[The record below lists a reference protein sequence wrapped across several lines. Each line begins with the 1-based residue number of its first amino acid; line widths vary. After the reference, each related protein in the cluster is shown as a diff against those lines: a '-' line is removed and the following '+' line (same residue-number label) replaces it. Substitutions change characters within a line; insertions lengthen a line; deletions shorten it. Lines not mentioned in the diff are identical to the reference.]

1 MRLTHLRFANLN
13 SLVGEWSI
21 DFTHPDYLGNGIF
34 AITGPTG
41 SGKTTL
47 LDAVC
52 LALFGRT
59 PRLPRISR
67 SANDIM
73 ARQTGECFAE
83 VTFETS
89 QGSYRVHWSQHRARR
104 KPDGELQTQKHELA
118 EAISGKI
125 LETSLRGVGE
135 QIERLIGMDFD
146 RFTRSV
152 LLAQGSFAAFL
163 QATADERSP
172 ILEQITGTE
181 LYSQISVRV
190 HELRQEQ
197 RSTLDA
203 LQAELKTL
211 NVLDP
216 DELAELEQRKRIQ
229 QQQDQEL
236 SSELHALGQ
245 AQQWLERIAKLQH
258 DLHENRQAQHVLEQE
273 RTEFEPRRHQLLLAQ
288 NALEVMADH
297 AALVAA
303 RKQLQQTS
311 ANQIQIEQDQ
321 QALSHQEQQ
330 AHDQLQHSAQQLKLA
345 QERLQTRLPLLRQ
358 VGELDRTLN
367 SLSSPLEHSRQA
379 LTELSTRIA
388 QQQAGVD
395 GVRAELASAQEQ
407 LNQLTVW
414 LEEHA
419 GDEALISELA
429 ALKERWADVQ
439 QLRRQAL
446 HEQNAAR
453 QAEQQWQAAR
463 GEKETL
469 HARYLELDTRNTA
482 LESQRHEKL
491 QARLATLGGNTL
503 AELREREATQNAKQ
517 AIVKQVAS
525 LLDLIQGQQSTC
537 QASKHAAAQAQA
549 TLAELHTQLA
559 LGQQRVQSSAREL
572 QLLETQYAL
581 EQRIASLEQLRL
593 QLRDNEPCPLCG
605 SREHPFAD
613 HGPEPADTTLGQLE
627 QARRQYQDAQQE
639 LQNLL
644 VHQAVARKEEQHAN
658 DQHDSA
664 IREIERLQMQAQQLL
679 PELQTQGAAEQQAL
693 YLQQELEHTAA
704 ALTSLNETLQQLQA
718 LDAELENCTQ
728 QQATLNAALDQAR
741 TQERDAREQVA
752 LRQQLVERSQRS
764 SDQAQQLAN
773 RANNELLARL
783 QAFRPAAGQAQEPES
798 ILSDLAQRAQSW
810 SRNEQQRQELARR
823 LPQLQTHLQH
833 SEDLLQ
839 QTLLARNE
847 QQQRLSDQE
856 DKLRQLQ
863 AQRAALY
870 GTQRP
875 EDEERELTEAIDQLQ
890 SSHQGQATTLAGLR
904 ARLSS
909 LTEQHHNLRTALKE
923 QQHDLDQTSARFQRA
938 LSKQGFANEQQY
950 LQACLDTQQRQA
962 LIQQAKQLDERHA
975 FLLTRQQDTQKTL
988 QSERDRQLWSDTP
1001 EQLQARQQEIAERS
1015 RQTQQALGAVYEQ
1028 LRVHETQLALLQER
1042 AAAIQ
1047 AQQEVCRQWDNLHEL
1062 IGSADG
1068 KKYRNFA
1075 QGLTFDIMISHANR
1089 QLANMS
1095 DRYLLVR
1102 DTGQPLDLNVIDN
1115 HQGGQVRSTR
1125 NLSGGES
1132 FLVSLALALGLSAMS
1147 SRNVRVDSLFLD
1159 EGFGTLDEDALET
1172 ALETLAGLHQDGKL
1186 IGVIS
1191 HIPALKERIGVQ
1203 LQVTPVRGGRSRL
1216 SGPGC
1221 LGPGQ

>member
-83 VTFETS
+83 VTFETN

-118 EAISGKI
+118 EATSGKI

-190 HELRQEQ
+190 HELRQQQ
-197 RSTLDA
+197 RSTLDT

-216 DELAELEQRKRIQ
+216 DALAELEQRKRIQ

-258 DLHENRQAQHVLEQE
+258 DLHENRQAQHALAQE
-273 RTEFEPRRHQLLLAQ
+273 RAEFEPRRQQLQLAQ

-297 AALVAA
+297 AALLAA

-311 ANQIQIEQDQ
+311 ANRIQIDQDQ
-321 QALSHQEQQ
+321 QALSHQVQH
-330 AHDQLQHSAQQLKLA
+330 AHDQFQHSAQRLKLA
-345 QERLQTRLPLLRQ
+345 HEHLQTRLPLLRQ
-358 VGELDRTLN
+358 VSELDKTLN
-367 SLSSPLEHSRQA
+367 SLNSPLEQARQT
-379 LTELSTRIA
+379 LTELSKRSA
-388 QQQAGVD
+388 QLQAGAD
-395 GVRAELASAQEQ
+395 GLRAELASAQEQ
-407 LNQLTVW
+407 HNQLTLW
-414 LEEHA
+414 LKEHA
-419 GDEALISELA
+419 GDEALISELT
-429 ALKERWADVQ
+429 ALKERWANVQ
-439 QLRRQAL
+439 QLHQQAL

-453 QAEQQWQAAR
+453 QADQELQAAR
-463 GEKETL
+463 GQQETL
-469 HARYLELDTRNTA
+469 HARYLELGTRSTA
-482 LESQRHEKL
+482 LESQRQEKL
-491 QARLATLGGNTL
+491 QARLATLGNNTL
-503 AELREREATQNAKQ
+503 AELREREATLNARR
-517 AIVKQVAS
+517 ALIKQVAP

-537 QASKHAAAQAQA
+537 QASKHTVAQAQA
-549 TLAELHTQLA
+549 TLAELHAKLA
-559 LGQQRVQSSAREL
+559 LGQQRVQSTEREL
-572 QLLETQYAL
+572 QLLETQHAL

-593 QLRDNEPCPLCG
+593 QLHHNEPCPLCG

-613 HGPEPADTTLGQLE
+613 HGPQPADTASDQPE
-627 QARRQYQDAQQE
+627 QARKQYQDAQQE

-644 VHQAVARKEEQHAN
+644 VHQAVTRKDEQHAKA
-658 DQHDSA
+658 QHDSA
-664 IREIERLQMQAQQLL
+664 IREIERLQMQAHQLL
-679 PELQTQGAAEQQAL
+679 PELEPQGTVEQQAL
-693 YLQQELEHTAA
+693 YLEQELQQTAA
-704 ALTSLNETLQQLQA
+704 TLTSLNETLQQLQA
-718 LDAELENCTQ
+718 LDTELENCAQ
-728 QQATLNAALDQAR
+728 QQATLTAALDQAR
-741 TQERDAREQVA
+741 TQERDAREQMA

-764 SDQAQQLAN
+764 SDQARQLAHS
-773 RANNELLARL
+773 ANNDLLARL
-783 QAFRPAAGQAQEPES
+783 HVFHPDAGQTQEPER
-798 ILSDLAQRAQSW
+798 ILNDLAQRAQSW
-810 SRNEQQRQELARR
+810 SRNEQQRQEAARR

-833 SEDLLQ
+833 TEEQLQ
-839 QTLLARNE
+839 QTRQACKE

-856 DKLRQLQ
+856 DQFRQLQ

-875 EDEERELTEAIDQLQ
+875 EDEERDLTEAIDQLQ
-890 SSHQGQATTLAGLR
+890 GSHQEQATVLAGLR
-904 ARLSS
+904 ARLDS
-909 LTEQHHNLRTALKE
+909 LVEQQNKLCTALQK
-923 QQHDLDQTSARFQRA
+923 QQHDLDRTNAGFQQA
-938 LSKQGFANEQQY
+938 LGRQGFANEQQY
-950 LQACLDTQQRQA
+950 LQACLHTEQRQA
-962 LIQQAKQLDERHA
+962 LIEQAKQLDERHA
-975 FLLTRQQDTQKTL
+975 FLLTRRQDTQKRL

-1001 EQLQARQQEIAERS
+1001 EKLQARQQEIAERS

-1089 QLANMS
+1089 QLAKMS

-1115 HQGGQVRSTR
+1115 HQGGLVRSTR

-1147 SRNVRVDSLFLD
+1147 SHNVRVDSLFLD

-1221 LGPGQ
+1221 LGPGR